1 MSISKSL
8 PILLIPVYKGGD
20 LFSQAVDS
28 VIPCLPWF
36 SRVIISL
43 NGTDTSDD
51 HASAL
56 RLADRCHLTVLQ
68 TRKNL
73 TAARHSRFIL
83 KQCFKSLELTSGD
96 QIFLL
101 CHDDLLCKK
110 GFDALDYESWLNF
123 RSDWVSLG
131 DYKAFRNGTSPDFA
145 RHESW
150 FSRYDSLSIR
160 PQEEFMKT
168 QYTRHDDPFTNASGM
183 RMSLGVNSS
192 ISRYFHATGSKSG
205 MRTEY
210 AIIVSKRVSHVVNF
224 FPPLVCIRERSD
236 SEGAIVTR
244 SDFAASEL
252 RYAIW
257 VWINCKSYAQMQ
269 ALLRGQYGIKGLL
282 SLIRLVLLHRYYE
295 LLGRIR
301 SMLVTIGLISP

>member
-1 MSISKSL
+1 MLISKSL

-36 SRVIISL
+36 SGVIVSL

-56 RLADRCHLTVLQ
+56 RLADLCHLTVLQ

-73 TAARHSRFIL
+73 SPLRHVRFIL
-83 KQCFKSLELTSGD
+83 KQCFKRLGLTSSD
-96 QIFLL
+96 QIFFL

-131 DYKAFRNGTSPDFA
+131 DYKVFGNGTSLDLA

-150 FSRYDSLSIR
+150 FSRYDFLCIR

-168 QYTRHDDPFTNASGM
+168 QYTRQDDPFTNASGM
-183 RMSLGVNSS
+183 RMGLGVISS
-192 ISRYFHATGSKSG
+192 ISRYFVATGSKSG
-205 MRTEY
+205 MRFEY
-210 AIIVSKRVSHVVNF
+210 SIIVSKRVSHVVNF
-224 FPPLVCIRERSD
+224 FPPLVCIRERPD

-244 SDFAASEL
+244 SDFTASEL

-257 VWINCKSYAQMQ
+257 IWINCKSYSQMQ
-269 ALLRGQYGIKGLL
+269 AVLRGQYGIKGLL
-282 SLIRLVLLHRYYE
+282 WLTRLVLLHRYYE
-295 LLGRIR
+295 LQGRIR
-301 SMLVTIGLISP
+301 SMLVTIGLVSP